1 VRSENKARRLLG
13 GLPVELVPGDMT
25 DVSAFAGA
33 LDGVQVVF
41 HTAAYFREYYQPGEH
56 WETMK
61 RINVDATLRLLE
73 AAEARGVARSV
84 FTSSTGVLQ
93 TEEGRAADE
102 TAPYSD
108 FTETNPYFKTKV
120 LAEQAIYRF
129 LENSRMDLV
138 LILPGWMMGP
148 GDAAP
153 TSAGQLILDLLDRKI
168 PALIDGGSCLADARD
183 VAAAMIAAAERGGRG
198 ERYVVTGPLATIED
212 IARDLEEIT
221 GIKAPR
227 LRMPAWLAVAGGG
240 LTEAWAGLTGGIKT
254 MSEKAVVSSAKAER
268 VLGARFRPRRD
279 TVNDTVQW
287 YREHGYL
294 AKLGFSAE

>member
-1 VRSENKARRLLG
+1 
-13 GLPVELVPGDMT
+13 MT
-25 DVSAFAGA
+25 DVPAFAGA
-33 LDGVQVVF
+33 LYGVQAVF

-61 RINVDATLRLLE
+61 RINVDATVRLLE

-108 FTETNPYFKTKV
+108 FAETNLYFKTKV

-129 LENSRMDLV
+129 LDGSRMDV
-138 LILPGWMMGP
+138 VVILPGWMMGP

-153 TSAGQLILDLLDRKI
+153 TSAGQLILDLLGRKI

-183 VAAAMIAAAERGGRG
+183 VAAAMIAAAERGDRG

-221 GIKAPR
+221 GVKAPR
-227 LRMPAWLAVAGGG
+227 LRMPARLAVAVGG
-240 LTEAWAGLTGGIKT
+240 LAEAWAGLTGGINRMPVAGIKT
-254 MSEKAVVSSAKAER
+254 MSEKAVVSSGKAER
-268 VLGARFRPRRD
+268 VLGARFRLRRE

-294 AKLGFSAE
+294 VKLGLSAE